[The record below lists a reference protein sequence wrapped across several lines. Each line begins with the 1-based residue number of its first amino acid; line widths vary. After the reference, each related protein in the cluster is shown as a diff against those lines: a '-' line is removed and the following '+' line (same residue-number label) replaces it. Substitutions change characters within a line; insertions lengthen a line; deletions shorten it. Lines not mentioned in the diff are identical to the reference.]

1 MSPGFQVLMCT
12 YTTHMSHK
20 HICTHTKLKCHV
32 NTCLPISE
40 APRSQR
46 TTGAADK
53 ESLHGQ
59 RVDMHSQSSRGKEWF
74 LEEGCVWE
82 EVSSRRHQTIG
93 PGQ

>member
-1 MSPGFQVLMCT
+1 MHTHKTKLSCK
-12 YTTHMSHK
+12 HMSAYFRGPK
-20 HICTHTKLKCHV
+20 IPKD
-32 NTCLPISE
+32 N
-40 APRSQR
+40 R
-46 TTGAADK
+46 GAADK